1 MNHGKIFN
9 SLNTDIVL
17 SCARIK
23 TTPPSTHKHTYTR
36 SRAHT
41 QWTPRAS
48 LSVCSSVSRSA
59 RVEKQHCWTWRSDV

>member
-23 TTPPSTHKHTYTR
+23 TTPPSTHKHTHTR
-36 SRAHT
+36 GRAHT
-41 QWTPRAS
+41 HSELRAL
-48 LSVCSSVSRSA
+48 LSRCARQSRA
-59 RVEKQHCWTWRSDV
+59 QRVWRNSIAGPEGVM